1 MGTHRLATH
10 GEAVNMKFFG
20 ILSTVLASAAAQYPI
35 GGLHTG
41 YAGYGAPLGY
51 AGVPIHAAAYAAPII
66 PAAAPLAAAAPV
78 AAAPVAAVSAETT
91 SSQFRAEDEE
101 GNTSY
106 GYQNINNAAQQTGNA
121 LTGVQGS
128 YSFRDEAGLHTVSYV
143 ADALGYRV
151 TGRSR
156 RSVPVAP
163 IAPIG
168 YAGIAA
174 PIDAAAYAAAPA
186 APSREAVLTTI
197 KLNPGHAVFYRV
209 D

>member
-156 RSVPVAP
+156 RSIPIAP

-174 PIDAAAYAAAPA
+174 PIDAAAYAAGPA

-197 KLNPGHAVFYRV
+197 KLNP
-209 D
+209 

>member
-10 GEAVNMKFFG
+10 GETVNMKFFG

-35 GGLHTG
+35 G

-66 PAAAPLAAAAPV
+66 PAAAPVVAAAAPV
-78 AAAPVAAVSAETT
+78 AAAPLAAVSAETT

-174 PIDAAAYAAAPA
+174 PIDAAAYAAGPA
-186 APSREAVLTTI
+186 APSREAILTTI

>member
-10 GEAVNMKFFG
+10 GETVNMKFFG

-35 GGLHTG
+35 G

-51 AGVPIHAAAYAAPII
+51 PGVPIHAAAYAAPII

-78 AAAPVAAVSAETT
+78 ATAAPLAAVSAETT

-106 GYQNINNAAQQTGNA
+106 GYQNINNAAQQSGNA

-174 PIDAAAYAAAPA
+174 PIDAAAYAAGPA

>member
-10 GEAVNMKFFG
+10 GETVNMKFFG

-66 PAAAPLAAAAPV
+66 PAAAPLA

-156 RSVPVAP
+156 RSAPVAP
-163 IAPIG
+163 ITPIG

-174 PIDAAAYAAAPA
+174 PIDAAAYAAGPA